1 VSDTGGRAYQ
11 QRKARRED
19 GGRDQVRDAYQRV
32 LIGAALRRE
41 LHALGSGERDAKAGL
56 DKSASAIAQAVGD
69 SAVGRWASGRLD
81 ARRNRAG
88 ELYGLADALGVVDAL
103 RLWELEPADLRALG
117 LYGESSADA

>member
-1 VSDTGGRAYQ
+1 VAVIRCATPINGCSSAPLY
-11 QRKARRED
+11 
-19 GGRDQVRDAYQRV
+19 
-32 LIGAALRRE
+32 
-41 LHALGSGERDAKAGL
+41 ALGSGERDAKAGL